1 MKKTILSC
9 AIFALLLALI
19 TACSSS
25 PEALGALDK
34 TVEKACAAADFSNVE
49 FTYKSDD
56 YSEEVLMYMYG
67 IEDEDIIA
75 QIDDFVLSER
85 SGMSASTFAVIR
97 FNENTEKSVIDSAKN
112 AVVDVYVQGLM
123 NALMAYDPTE
133 YEISKNYSIKTI
145 GKDLVLVISK
155 DADAVF
161 EAIVK

>member
-1 MKKTILSC
+1 
-9 AIFALLLALI
+9 
-19 TACSSS
+19 
-25 PEALGALDK
+25 
-34 TVEKACAAADFSNVE
+34 
-49 FTYKSDD
+49 
-56 YSEEVLMYMYG
+56 MYMYG

-97 FNENTEKSVIDSAKN
+97 FNENAEKSVIDSAKN

-123 NALMAYDPTE
+123 NALMPYDPTE